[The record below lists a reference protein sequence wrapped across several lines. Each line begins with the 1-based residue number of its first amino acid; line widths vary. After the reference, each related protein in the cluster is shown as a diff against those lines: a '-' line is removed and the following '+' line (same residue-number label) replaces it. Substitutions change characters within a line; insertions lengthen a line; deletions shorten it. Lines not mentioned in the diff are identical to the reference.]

1 VSNLFI
7 GTAARVAL
15 AGAVACGTMSHVQ
28 AQIFDPTTG
37 VTNVNIQVAPIAE
50 LAFTGSTLL
59 YLKIP
64 PAGSTIPSSG
74 VGFVVTGNASATLVA
89 EPTDF
94 IAVPG
99 EGIMGKAVL
108 NGEAVG
114 YKIELRFPSLGVIG
128 SPPQYAALPLYEE
141 GPTVPP
147 LSVNL
152 MMTGG
157 ARQGMIHMEAHPNW
171 TASGGIPLPGIY
183 VGDVTLTL
191 TADN

>member
-1 VSNLFI
+1 MSYLFTR
-7 GTAARVAL
+7 TAAPVAL
-15 AGAVACGTMSHVQ
+15 AGAIACGTICQVH
-28 AQIFDPTTG
+28 AQTFDPTTG

-50 LAFTGSTLL
+50 LAFIGSPLL

-64 PAGSTIPSSG
+64 PPGSTIPSQG
-74 VGFVVTGNASATLVA
+74 VRFVVTGNASATLVA
-89 EPTDF
+89 EPNDF
-94 IAVPG
+94 LAVPG

-108 NGEAVG
+108 NGEEVG
-114 YKIELRFPSLGVIG
+114 YKVELRFPSLGVIG

-171 TASGGIPLPGIY
+171 TATGGIPLPGIY
-183 VGDVTLTL
+183 VGEVTLTL
-191 TADN
+191 TADY